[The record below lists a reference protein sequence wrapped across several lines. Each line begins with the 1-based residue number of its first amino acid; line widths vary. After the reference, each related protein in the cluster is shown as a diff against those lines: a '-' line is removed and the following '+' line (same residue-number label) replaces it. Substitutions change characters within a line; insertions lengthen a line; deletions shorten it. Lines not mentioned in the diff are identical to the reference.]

1 VSVNT
6 HLNLLT
12 RCIQKALQEAE
23 AYLGVEWTIRCVE
36 SAFALEAAR
45 LDQHGHYVRA
55 ARFDAAS
62 RNSRCRKRVATPA
75 DNAKLSASAGML
87 ERVAW

>member
-45 LDQHGHYVRA
+45 LDQHGHYVRS

-62 RNSRCRKRVATPA
+62 
-75 DNAKLSASAGML
+75 NALAQLTLPKEGGNTG
-87 ERVAW
+87 